1 MHKQKLSVLVLGY
14 GAREHALAW
23 KIAQSPHIG
32 RIFVAPGNA
41 GTAEIATNVPIS
53 DEDVPGLVTFARQNK
68 IDLTVVGTN
77 DPLAFGVVD
86 AFQAAGLA
94 IFGPRQAAARL
105 EYSKAFAKRFMQR
118 HNIPSPRFATFH
130 NYDEAMAYLDGLPHG
145 RLVVKISG
153 LGKMGLG
160 VTVCDTKAQA
170 KAALH
175 SYMVHKLLGDAA
187 AQTVII
193 EERLSGPEL
202 SMFALS
208 DGKTAVPL
216 FPVRDHKRI
225 FDGDNGPNTG
235 GMGAFAPVPNLPA
248 NLEAEVMQTIIQ
260 PTIDGMAAEGN
271 PYVGVL
277 FAGLMLTE
285 QGVQVLE
292 FNCRFGNP
300 ETLVLM
306 ALLQSDLVEVML
318 ACIQGKLT
326 PAHVQISNGA
336 AAAVM
341 MASPSYPAESF
352 PTGLPISGTKLAQ
365 ALPGVNLFHHGTK
378 RENGRLLTSR
388 GRVLA
393 VTGTAATL
401 GCALKQAYRGVA
413 HIQFAGAQ
421 YRRDIGGGVPQ
432 LPRRPILGWYEK
444 PMRMRSVLNEI
455 EVTAV

>member
-1 MHKQKLSVLVLGY
+1 MQSKKLKVLVLGY

-23 KIAQSPHIG
+23 KIAQKPRVG

-41 GTAEIATNVPIS
+41 GTAEIASNVPIS
-53 DEDVPGLVTFARQNK
+53 DEDVPSLVTFATQNQ

-94 IFGPRQAAARL
+94 IFGPQQAAARL
-105 EYSKAFAKRFMQR
+105 ESSKAFAKGFMQQ
-118 HNIPSPRFATFH
+118 HNIPTPAFATFH
-130 NYDEAMAYLDGLPHG
+130 SYDEALAYLDSLPNG
-145 RLVVKISG
+145 RLVVKVSG

-170 KAALH
+170 QAALH
-175 SYMVHKLLGDAA
+175 TYMVEKLLGEAA

-216 FPVRDHKRI
+216 IPVRDHKRI

-235 GMGAFAPVPNLPA
+235 GMGAFAPVPDLPA
-248 NLEAEVMQTIIQ
+248 NFVAQVMETIIQ

-285 QGVQVLE
+285 RGVQVLE

-306 ALLQSDLVEVML
+306 SLLESDLVEAML
-318 ACIQGKLT
+318 ACIDGRLT
-326 PAHVQISNGA
+326 PSHVQMSDGA

-352 PTGLPISGTKLAQ
+352 PTGLPITGTVMAR
-365 ALPGVNLFHHGTK
+365 ALPGVNLFHHGTSC
-378 RENGRLLTSR
+378 ENGRLVTSR

-393 VTGTAATL
+393 VTGTAHNL
-401 GCALKQAYRGVA
+401 PCALERAYRGVDQI
-413 HIQFAGAQ
+413 HFAGAQ
-421 YRRDIGGGVPQ
+421 YRHDIGGGVPQ
-432 LPRRPILGWYEK
+432 LQKPPILGWYEK
-444 PMRMRSVLNEI
+444 NVG
-455 EVTAV
+455 VGTAV

>member
-1 MHKQKLSVLVLGY
+1 MQKVKLNVLVLGY

-23 KIAQSPHIG
+23 KIAQSPRVN

-41 GTAEIATNVPIS
+41 GTAEIATNIPIS
-53 DEDVPGLVTFARQNK
+53 DEDVDGLVAFASQNR

-105 EYSKAFAKRFMQR
+105 ESSKAFAKGFMQR
-118 HNIPSPRFATFH
+118 HHIPTPASTTFH
-130 NYDEAMAYLDGLPHG
+130 SYEKALTHLASLPNG
-145 RLVVKISG
+145 RLVVKVSG

-160 VTVCDTKAQA
+160 VTVCDSKADA
-170 KAALH
+170 RAALK
-175 SYMVHKLLGDAA
+175 SYMVDKLLGEAA
-187 AQTVII
+187 GQTVII
-193 EERLSGPEL
+193 EERLTGPEV

-216 FPVRDHKRI
+216 IPVRDHKRI
-225 FDGDNGPNTG
+225 FDGEAGPNTG
-235 GMGAFAPVPNLPA
+235 GMGAFAPPPDLAPNFVA
-248 NLEAEVMQTIIQ
+248 QVMKRIIQ
-260 PTIDGMAAEGN
+260 PTIDGMAAEGT

-285 QGVQVLE
+285 RGVQVLE

-300 ETLVLM
+300 EALVLM
-306 ALLQSDLVEVML
+306 TLMESDLVEAML
-318 ACIQGKLT
+318 ACIAGRLSQ
-326 PAHVQISNGA
+326 ADVRMRDGA

-341 MASPSYPAESF
+341 MASPSYPAEQF
-352 PTGLPISGTKLAQ
+352 PVGLPISGTELAR
-365 ALPGVNLFHHGTK
+365 ALPHTALFHHGTAC
-378 RENGRLLTSR
+378 ENGRLVTSR

-393 VTGTAATL
+393 VTAVADSL
-401 GCALKQAYRGVA
+401 PCALKRAYRGVA
-413 HIQFAGAQ
+413 QINFAGAQ

-432 LPRRPILGWYEK
+432 VQRLPILGWYE
-444 PMRMRSVLNEI
+444 RHVG
-455 EVTAV
+455 VGTAV

>member
-1 MHKQKLSVLVLGY
+1 MQSKKLKVLVLGY

-23 KIAQSPHIG
+23 KIVQSPQVG

-41 GTAEIATNVPIS
+41 GTGEIATNVPIS
-53 DEDVPGLVTFARQNK
+53 DEDVPGLVAFAQQNQ

-94 IFGPRQAAARL
+94 IFGPQQAAARL

-118 HNIPSPRFATFH
+118 HNIPTPRFATFH
-130 NYDEAMAYLDGLPHG
+130 SYDEAVAYLDTLPHG
-145 RLVVKISG
+145 RLVVKVSG

-170 KAALH
+170 RAALH

-235 GMGAFAPVPNLPA
+235 GMGAFAPVPGLPA
-248 NLEAEVMQTIIQ
+248 NFEANVMKNIIQ

-285 QGVQVLE
+285 RGVQVLE

-306 ALLQSDLVEVML
+306 ALLESDLVEAML
-318 ACIQGKLT
+318 ACIHGKLT
-326 PAHVQISNGA
+326 PAHIQISDGA

-341 MASPSYPAESF
+341 LASPSYPAESF
-352 PTGLPISGTKLAQ
+352 PTGLPITGTRLAR
-365 ALPGVNLFHHGTK
+365 ALPSVNLFHHGTK
-378 RENGRLLTSR
+378 LENGRLLTSR

-393 VTGTAATL
+393 VIGSGSSL
-401 GCALKQAYRGVA
+401 SCALKQAYRGVD
-413 HIQFAGAQ
+413 HIHFAGAQ
-421 YRRDIGGGVPQ
+421 YRSDIGGGIPQ

-444 PMRMRSVLNEI
+444 RIRVRPVLSEA
-455 EVTAV
+455 EATAV

>member
-1 MHKQKLSVLVLGY
+1 MQSKKLKVLVLGY
-14 GAREHALAW
+14 GSREHALAW
-23 KIAQSPHIG
+23 KIAQSPHVG

-53 DEDVPGLVTFARQNK
+53 DEDVPGLVSFATENK

-105 EYSKAFAKRFMQR
+105 EYSKAFAKGFMQR
-118 HNIPSPRFATFH
+118 HNIPTPSFATFH
-130 NYDEAMAYLDGLPHG
+130 SYEQALAYLASLPHG
-145 RLVVKISG
+145 RVVVKVSG

-160 VTVCDTKAQA
+160 VTVCDSKAEAQ
-170 KAALH
+170 AALH
-175 SYMVHKLLGDAA
+175 TYMIEKLLGEAA
-187 AQTVII
+187 AQTIII
-193 EERLSGPEL
+193 EERVSGPEV

-208 DGKTAVPL
+208 DGQTAVPL
-216 FPVRDHKRI
+216 IPVRDHKRI
-225 FDGDNGPNTG
+225 FDGETGPNTG
-235 GMGAFAPVPNLPA
+235 GMGAFAPVPELSPTFV
-248 NLEAEVMQTIIQ
+248 AEVMETIMQ

-285 QGVQVLE
+285 QGVRVLE

-306 ALLQSDLVEVML
+306 TLLQSDLVEAML
-318 ACIQGKLT
+318 ACINGNLT
-326 PAHVQISNGA
+326 PGHVQIREGA

-352 PTGLPISGTKLAQ
+352 PRGLPITGTEMAQ
-365 ALPGVNLFHHGTK
+365 ALPSVNLFHHGTTC
-378 RENGRLLTSR
+378 ENGRLITSR

-393 VTGTAATL
+393 VTATAPDL
-401 GCALKQAYRGVA
+401 PCALQRAYRGVDQV
-413 HIQFAGAQ
+413 HFAGAQ
-421 YRRDIGGGVPQ
+421 YRRDIGGGVSQ
-432 LPRRPILGWYEK
+432 LQKPPILGWYEK
-444 PMRMRSVLNEI
+444 PVELR
-455 EVTAV
+455 TAV

>member
-1 MHKQKLSVLVLGY
+1 MQAEKLKVLVLGY

-23 KIAQSPHIG
+23 KIAQSPRVG

-41 GTAEIATNVPIS
+41 GTAEIGTNVPIS
-53 DEDVPGLVTFARQNK
+53 DEDVNGLVQFACQNQ

-105 EYSKAFAKRFMQR
+105 EYSKAFAKSFMQR
-118 HNIPSPRFATFH
+118 HNIPTPAFATFH
-130 NYDEAMAYLDGLPHG
+130 NYDKAMAYLDSLYTG
-145 RLVVKISG
+145 RVVVKVSG

-160 VTVCDTKAQA
+160 VTVCDNKAEA
-170 KAALH
+170 RAALYT
-175 SYMVHKLLGDAA
+175 YMVDQFLGVEAA
-187 AQTVII
+187 STVII
-193 EERLSGPEL
+193 EERLSGPEV

-208 DGKTAVPL
+208 DGKTAVP
-216 FPVRDHKRI
+216 FIPVRDHKRI
-225 FDGDNGPNTG
+225 FDGGTGPNTG
-235 GMGAFAPVPNLPA
+235 GMGAFAPPPDLAPNFTA
-248 NLEAEVMQTIIQ
+248 HVMQTIIQ

-285 QGVQVLE
+285 RGVQVLE

-306 ALLQSDLVEVML
+306 TLLESDLVAAML
-318 ACIQGKLT
+318 ACIDGKLAPT
-326 PAHVQISNGA
+326 HVQMRDGA
-336 AAAVM
+336 AAAIM
-341 MASPSYPAESF
+341 LASPSYPAASF
-352 PTGLPISGTKLAQ
+352 PIGLPIRGTCVAR
-365 ALPGVNLFHHGTK
+365 ALPHVNLFHHGTAC
-378 RENGRLLTSR
+378 ENGRLVTSR

-393 VTGTAATL
+393 VTATADTL
-401 GCALKQAYRGVA
+401 SCALKRAYQGVNK
-413 HIQFAGAQ
+413 ISFAGAQ

-432 LPRRPILGWYEK
+432 LLHRPPLFSWPISRLG
-444 PMRMRSVLNEI
+444 VG
-455 EVTAV
+455 TAV

>member
-1 MHKQKLSVLVLGY
+1 MKVLVLGY

-23 KIAQSPHIG
+23 KIAQSPRVG

-41 GTAEIATNVPIS
+41 GTAEIATNIPIS
-53 DEDVPGLVTFARQNK
+53 DEDVARLLAFAQSNN

-77 DPLAFGVVD
+77 DPLALGVVD

-105 EYSKAFAKRFMQR
+105 EYSKAFAKEFMQR
-118 HNIPSPRFATFH
+118 HHIPTPAFATFH
-130 NYDEAMAYLDGLPHG
+130 RYDQALAYLDSLENG
-145 RLVVKISG
+145 RVVVKVSG

-160 VTVCDTKAQA
+160 VTVCDSKAEAQ
-170 KAALH
+170 AALH
-175 SYMVHKLLGDAA
+175 SYMVDKLLGEAA

-208 DGKTAVPL
+208 DGQTAVPL

-225 FDGDNGPNTG
+225 FDGDTGPNTG
-235 GMGAFAPVPNLPA
+235 GMGAFAPPPDLSPNFVT
-248 NLEAEVMQTIIQ
+248 EVMQTIIQ
-260 PTIDGMAAEGN
+260 PTIDGMAAAGS

-277 FAGLMLTE
+277 FAGLMLTD
-285 QGVQVLE
+285 QGVRVLE

-306 ALLQSDLVEVML
+306 ALLESDLVEAML
-318 ACIQGKLT
+318 ACIEGRLT
-326 PAHVQISNGA
+326 PSHVQIRDGA

-341 MASPSYPAESF
+341 LASPNYPDETF
-352 PTGLPISGTKLAQ
+352 PVGLPISGTKEAR
-365 ALPGVNLFHHGTK
+365 ALPHVSLFHHGTACA
-378 RENGRLLTSR
+378 NGRLVTSR

-393 VTGTAATL
+393 VTATAHDLPT
-401 GCALKQAYRGVA
+401 ALKRAYQGVDT
-413 HIQFAGAQ
+413 ISFAGVQ
-421 YRRDIGGGVPQ
+421 FRRDIGGLLRLQKPPVVSWPEKQ
-432 LPRRPILGWYEK
+432 VGWG
-444 PMRMRSVLNEI
+444 
-455 EVTAV
+455 TAV

>member
-1 MHKQKLSVLVLGY
+1 M
-14 GAREHALAW
+14 
-23 KIAQSPHIG
+23 
-32 RIFVAPGNA
+32 
-41 GTAEIATNVPIS
+41 
-53 DEDVPGLVTFARQNK
+53 
-68 IDLTVVGTN
+68 GTN

-105 EYSKAFAKRFMQR
+105 EYSKAFAKGFMQR
-118 HNIPSPRFATFH
+118 HNIPTPAFATFH
-130 NYDEAMAYLDGLPHG
+130 SYDEALAYLDALPHG
-145 RLVVKISG
+145 RMVVKVSG

-160 VTVCDTKAQA
+160 VTVCDNKAQA
-170 KAALH
+170 RAALQA
-175 SYMVHKLLGDAA
+175 YMVDKQLGEAA

-193 EERLSGPEL
+193 EERLSGPEI

-216 FPVRDHKRI
+216 MPVRDHKRI
-225 FDGDNGPNTG
+225 FDGDSGPNTG
-235 GMGAFAPVPNLPA
+235 GMGAFAPAPDLPPNFVS
-248 NLEAEVMQTIIQ
+248 EVMTHIIQ

-285 QGVQVLE
+285 RGTQVLE

-306 ALLQSDLVEVML
+306 ALLESDLVEAML
-318 ACIQGKLT
+318 ACIDGALA
-326 PAHVQISNGA
+326 PAHVQIRDGA

-341 MASPSYPAESF
+341 LASPSYPAESF
-352 PTGLPISGTKLAQ
+352 PTGLPVTGTEVART
-365 ALPGVNLFHHGTK
+365 LPSVNLFHHGTDCV
-378 RENGRLLTSR
+378 NGRLVTSR

-393 VTGTAATL
+393 VTATAHTL
-401 GCALKQAYRGVA
+401 PCALERAYRGVEQ
-413 HIQFAGAQ
+413 IYFAGAQ

-432 LPRRPILGWYEK
+432 QQKPPILGWYEPK
-444 PMRMRSVLNEI
+444 VSVKAAI
-455 EVTAV
+455 

>member
-1 MHKQKLSVLVLGY
+1 MQSKKLKVLVLGY

-23 KIAQSPHIG
+23 KIAQSPRVG

-41 GTAEIATNVPIS
+41 GTAEIGSNVPIS
-53 DEDVPGLVTFARQNK
+53 DEDVPGLVAFAQQNK

-105 EYSKAFAKRFMQR
+105 EYSKAFAKGFMQR
-118 HNIPSPRFATFH
+118 HNIATPAFATFH
-130 NYDEAMAYLDGLPHG
+130 NYNEALAYLDALPHG
-145 RLVVKISG
+145 RVVVKVSG

-170 KAALH
+170 QAALH
-175 SYMVHKLLGDAA
+175 TYMVDKLLGETA

-193 EERLSGPEL
+193 EERLSGPEI

-208 DGKTAVPL
+208 DGKTAVPF

-235 GMGAFAPVPNLPA
+235 GMGAFAPAPDLPPNFVAQVMA
-248 NLEAEVMQTIIQ
+248 NIIQ

-285 QGVQVLE
+285 RGTQVLE

-306 ALLQSDLVEVML
+306 ALLESDLVEAMQ
-318 ACIQGKLT
+318 ACIEGRLT
-326 PAHVQISNGA
+326 PDHVAISDGA

-341 MASPSYPAESF
+341 LASPSYPAETF
-352 PTGLPISGTKLAQ
+352 PIGLPISGTQLAR
-365 ALPGVNLFHHGTK
+365 ALPSVNLFHHGTAC
-378 RENGRLLTSR
+378 ENGRLITSR
-388 GRVLA
+388 GRVIA
-393 VTGTAATL
+393 VTATAHNL
-401 GCALKQAYRGVA
+401 PCALKRAYHGVEQI
-413 HIQFAGAQ
+413 HFAGAQ
-421 YRRDIGGGVPQ
+421 YRRDIGGGVRLLQ
-432 LPRRPILGWYEK
+432 KSPILGWYE
-444 PMRMRSVLNEI
+444 PGVRVG
-455 EVTAV
+455 TAV

>member
-1 MHKQKLSVLVLGY
+1 MQTGKLKVLILGY
-14 GAREHALAW
+14 GSREHALAW
-23 KIAQSPHIG
+23 KIAQSPLVG

-41 GTAEIATNVPIS
+41 GTAEIGTNIPIS
-53 DEDVPGLVTFARQNK
+53 DEDVENLVIFASQNK

-86 AFQAAGLA
+86 AFQVAGLA

-105 EYSKAFAKRFMQR
+105 ESSKAFAKKFMQR
-118 HNIPSPRFATFH
+118 HAIPTPAFATFS
-130 NYDEAMAYLDGLPHG
+130 NYAEAVAYLDGLSSG
-145 RLVVKISG
+145 WVVVKVSG

-160 VTVCDTKAQA
+160 VTVCDTKAKA
-170 KAALH
+170 RAALH
-175 SYMVHKLLGDAA
+175 SYMVDQLLGEAA
-187 AQTVII
+187 ASTVII
-193 EERLSGPEL
+193 EERLRGPEL

-216 FPVRDHKRI
+216 TPVRDHKRI
-225 FDGDNGPNTG
+225 FDGDTGPNTG
-235 GMGAFAPVPNLPA
+235 GMGAFAPVPNLPP
-248 NLEAEVMQTIIQ
+248 NFVTQVMASIIQ

-306 ALLQSDLVEVML
+306 SLLQSDLVAAML
-318 ACIQGKLT
+318 ACIDGSLS
-326 PAHVQISNGA
+326 PAHLQMRDGA

-341 MASPSYPAESF
+341 MASPSYPAEQF
-352 PTGLPISGTKLAQ
+352 PLGLPIFGTEEAR
-365 ALPGVNLFHHGTK
+365 ALPHVNLFHHGTAC
-378 RENGRLLTSR
+378 ENGRLVTSR

-393 VTGTAATL
+393 VTAVADSL
-401 GCALKQAYRGVA
+401 PCALRQAYRGVDK
-413 HIQFAGAQ
+413 ISFAGAQ
-421 YRRDIGGGVPQ
+421 YRRDVGGGVPW
-432 LPRRPILGWYEK
+432 LRRP
-444 PMRMRSVLNEI
+444 SVRWDRQKVGVGTASPEWVG
-455 EVTAV
+455 EVI

>member
-1 MHKQKLSVLVLGY
+1 MQHKKLKVLVLGY

-23 KIAQSPHIG
+23 KIAQSPRVG

-53 DEDVPGLVTFARQNK
+53 DEDVAGLLAFARQNQ

-77 DPLAFGVVD
+77 DPLALGVVD

-105 EYSKAFAKRFMQR
+105 EYSKAFAKEFMQR
-118 HNIPSPRFATFH
+118 HHIPTPAFATFQ
-130 NYDEAMAYLDGLPHG
+130 NYDEAVQYVAGLPNG
-145 RLVVKISG
+145 RLVVKVSG

-160 VTVCDTKAQA
+160 VTVCDSKTEAR
-170 KAALH
+170 AALH
-175 SYMVHKLLGDAA
+175 SYMVEKLLGDAA

-208 DGKTAVPL
+208 DGQTAVPL

-225 FDGDNGPNTG
+225 FDGDTGPNTG
-235 GMGAFAPVPNLPA
+235 GMGAFAPVADLPA
-248 NLEAEVMQTIIQ
+248 NFVAQVMQTIIQ
-260 PTIDGMAAEGN
+260 PTIDGMAAEGH

-277 FAGLMLTE
+277 FAGLMLTDRD
-285 QGVQVLE
+285 VQVLE

-306 ALLQSDLVEVML
+306 SLLESDLVEAMLACSEGRLTPSHVQIADGAAVAVML
-318 ACIQGKLT
+318 A
-326 PAHVQISNGA
+326 
-336 AAAVM
+336 
-341 MASPSYPAESF
+341 SPNYPAETF
-352 PTGLPISGTKLAQ
+352 PVGLPISGTKAAR
-365 ALPGVNLFHHGTK
+365 ALPNVNLFHHGTACA
-378 RENGRLLTSR
+378 NGRLVTSR

-393 VTGTAATL
+393 VTATAHDL
-401 GCALKQAYRGVA
+401 PSALKRAYQAVDKVS
-413 HIQFAGAQ
+413 FAGAQ
-421 YRRDIGGGVPQ
+421 FRRDIGGKLHLQKP
-432 LPRRPILGWYEK
+432 PIVSWPEKQVGWG
-444 PMRMRSVLNEI
+444 
-455 EVTAV
+455 TAV